1 MVLSLFFKEIRVR
14 GDSNIPSGP
23 VLFAV
28 APHANQFIDPVM
40 LFTTCGRQVGFLAAK
55 KSMDLFWI
63 GLFARA
69 FNSIPVERPQD
80 LIKKQKGKIYMQDD
94 ELKLFGEETTFTT
107 IKPRSVIT
115 VNGDEATVAEVISD
129 SVLLLQKPFKPDTF
143 AELKKSKMEFKMTP
157 HVDQGKMFDEVVKRL
172 SKDGAVGIFPEGGSH
187 DRPEMLPLKA
197 GVAIMA
203 LETLVKFPGT
213 KLKIVPV
220 GLHYFHADKF
230 RSRAV
235 IEYGEQIEIPLELV
249 DQYKNG
255 GHEKRQ
261 AIGLLMDTIQVHL
274 KSLTVQ
280 AADYDSLMPLD
291 DCTNQK
297 KLISIPL
304 LLCLEDLLK
313 VFLANSAF
321 EKEKHNP
328 LVQQLKQEVS
338 EYNRMLKFY
347 GVKDHQ
353 VKNTSIK
360 VSRAIYLVVLR
371 LLQFIALIVLSA
383 PMLILAWPLIFLT
396 RKVSHERAATALA
409 GSKVKISGRDV
420 VSTWKLLTGLVV
432 TPLLW
437 FTYSFLAFLYYYI
450 TVSYSSGLTAGFTVF
465 IALPVLSMITIRS
478 SENAYNLLASI
489 RPLIVSIGNTM
500 SSSEPLRAS
509 RQKLQQKI
517 RDLVNQL
524 GPEVFPNFEE
534 IRVVAPDGHVK
545 GFSNVAANKMGR
557 GNVDATVVT
566 KLGQDETYALN
577 TVFGEELDKVKL
589 Q

>member
-80 LIKKQKGKIYMQDD
+80 LIKKQKGKIYMEDD
-94 ELKLFGEETTFTT
+94 ELKLFGEGTTFTT

-115 VNGDEATVAEVISD
+115 VDGDEATVAEIISD
-129 SVLLLQKPFKPDTF
+129 SVLLLQKPFKLHTF
-143 AELKKSKMEFKMTP
+143 AELKKSKLEFKMTP
-157 HVDQGKMFDEVVKRL
+157 HVDQGKMFNEVVKRL

-197 GVAIMA
+197 GMA

-255 GHEKRQ
+255 GLEKRQ

-280 AADYDSLMPLD
+280 APDYDSLMIAQAARRLYQPD
-291 DCTNQK
+291 KIDIDSS
-297 KLISIPL
+297 LIMSRR
-304 LLCLEDLLK
+304 
-313 VFLANSAF
+313 FAQAF
-321 EKEKHNP
+321 EKEKNNP

-371 LLQFIALIVLSA
+371 LLQFMVLIVLSA

-409 GSKVKISGRDV
+409 GSKVKISGKDV
-420 VSTWKLLTGLVV
+420 VSTWKLLTGLAV

-437 FTYSFLAFLYYYI
+437 FTYSFLAFMYYYF
-450 TVSYSSGLTAGFTVF
+450 TNSYSAGVTAGFTVF
-465 IALPVLSMITIRS
+465 ISLPILSMVTIRS

-534 IRVVAPDGHVK
+534 IRVVSQDGHVK
-545 GFSNVAANKMGR
+545 GFSKVAANKMGR
-557 GNVDATVVT
+557 GKVDATVVT
-566 KLGQDETYALN
+566 KLGQDESYALN

>member
-80 LIKKQKGKIYMQDD
+80 LIKKQKGKIYMEDD
-94 ELKLFGEETTFTT
+94 ELKVFGEETTFTT
-107 IKPRSVIT
+107 IKPKSAIT
-115 VNGDEATVAEVISD
+115 VNGEETMIAEVISD

-143 AELKKSKMEFKMTP
+143 AELKKQRIEFKITP

-187 DRPEMLPLKA
+187 DRSEMLPLKA
-197 GVAIMA
+197 GMA

-213 KLKIVPV
+213 KLKIIPV

-255 GHEKRQ
+255 GQDKRQ

-280 AADYDSLMPLD
+280 AADYDSLMIAQAARRLYQPEKID
-291 DCTNQK
+291 IDSS
-297 KLISIPL
+297 LIMSRR
-304 LLCLEDLLK
+304 
-313 VFLANSAF
+313 FAQAF
-321 EKEKHNP
+321 EKEKNNP

-360 VSRAIYLVVLR
+360 VSRAIYLIVLR
-371 LLQFIALIVLSA
+371 SLQFIALIVLSA
-383 PMLILAWPLIFLT
+383 PTLILAWPLIFLT

-409 GSKVKISGRDV
+409 GSKVKISGKDV
-420 VSTWKLLTGLVV
+420 VSTWKLLTGIAV

-437 FTYSFLAFLYYYI
+437 FAYSFLAFIYYYI
-450 TVSYSSGLTAGFTVF
+450 TISYSSGVTAGFAVF
-465 IALPVLSMITIRS
+465 ITLPILSMVTIRS
-478 SENAYNLLASI
+478 SENAYNILASI

-500 SSSEPLRAS
+500 SSSEPLRVS

-517 RDLVNQL
+517 RDLVNHL

-534 IRVVAPDGHVK
+534 MRLVGQDGQVNFNK
-545 GFSNVAANKMGR
+545 IAASKLGR
-557 GNVDATVVT
+557 GNVDGTAVT
-566 KLGQDETYALN
+566 KLGQDDTYALN

-589 Q
+589 K